1 VSDGTPS
8 PWESSMQATCECLS
22 WRGSLDNLERRQA
35 EDALGETL
43 YAEFPVHTRSVLVVR
58 HWLLDQG
65 LITEDELQTK
75 MAEVRARLER
85 D

>member
-1 VSDGTPS
+1 
-8 PWESSMQATCECLS
+8 MQATCECLS

-35 EDALGETL
+35 EDALGES
-43 YAEFPVHTRSVLVVR
+43 FPVHTRSAVVVR

-75 MAEVRARLER
+75 MVEVRARLER